1 MEETK
6 EKRSFRVTGMTCAT
20 CARTVERALKKVKGV
35 DFAAVNLATETAFVV
50 LDKGV
55 PQEVLEEAV
64 KNVGYGVSYER
75 EEDLE
80 ARRYAEARKNLILAW
95 CITLPL
101 MVFMFIHMA
110 GRHVPGFMWMEI
122 VGGAAVIFI
131 AGRRSINGA
140 WIALTHGHANMDV
153 LILFGSVASWL
164 TAILASSGVNVASF
178 GTIGAMI
185 VALHLTGRFIESHL
199 RDKASKEIKS
209 LLRLQAKEARILREN
224 GDEITIPLEAVKE
237 GDVLL
242 VKPGERIP
250 ADGAV
255 ESGRTSVDESMI
267 SGESLPVSKAEGDAV
282 VGGSLNLTGLIKVRV
297 TKVGEDAF
305 LSQMISLIQ
314 EAQGAKIPIQA
325 LADRVTNVFVPVVIA
340 LALVSGVSWYINA
353 EKWASF
359 LDWAGGFLPWI
370 ADVRD
375 PLSLSV
381 FAFVTT
387 VVIACPCALGLA
399 TPMALVAGTGAASR
413 AGLIIRNAEAIQTS
427 KDISAIIMDKTGTI
441 TEGKPAVVEC
451 NLDAESLEAV
461 VAIERKSNHPL
472 AKAIS
477 ALLDED
483 LGEPEELEETS
494 GEGIKGRWK
503 GKEYFIGRPSDP
515 KPYFDFLNE
524 GMSVVEVRRDGVIL
538 GYISVADS
546 VREDSA
552 GAIARLKEMGITP
565 VMATGD
571 DERTAMAVARRVG
584 IDEVFAGVRPQD
596 KLDIVRRYQAQ
607 GRKVMMVG
615 DGANDAAALKGADVG
630 VAIGSGMDLAIDSA
644 DVIIAKGGVSKVVD
658 AIVISMRTFSVVK
671 QNLFW
676 AFAYNVIAIPLAM
689 AALLHPAIAEGAMAA
704 SSISVV
710 LNSTRVGKS

>member
-35 DFAAVNLATETAFVV
+35 DFAAVNLATETAFVI

-80 ARRYAEARKNLILAW
+80 ARRYREAKGNLILAW
-95 CITLPL
+95 CVTLPL

-110 GRHVPGFMWMEI
+110 GRHLPGFLWMEI
-122 VGGAAVIFI
+122 VGGAVVIFI
-131 AGRRSINGA
+131 AGRKGINGA
-140 WIALTHGHANMDV
+140 WIALMHGHANMDV

-164 TAILASSGVNVASF
+164 TAILTLSGINVASF

-209 LLRLQAKEARILREN
+209 LLRLQAKEARVIREN

-250 ADGAV
+250 ADGVV

-282 VGGSLNLTGLIKVRV
+282 VGGSLNLTGLIRVKV
-297 TKVGEDAF
+297 TKVGADTF

-325 LADRVTNVFVPVVIA
+325 LADRVTNIFVPVVITLA
-340 LALVSGVSWYINA
+340 LASGAFWYLNA
-353 EKWASF
+353 ERWASF
-359 LDWAGGFLPWI
+359 LDWAGNFLPWI

-375 PLSLSV
+375 PLSLGV

-399 TPMALVAGTGAASR
+399 TPMALVAGTGAASK

-427 KDISAIIMDKTGTI
+427 KDVSTIIMDKTGTI
-441 TEGKPAVVEC
+441 TEGKPAVVEH

-477 ALLDED
+477 MLLDED

-494 GEGIKGRWK
+494 GEGIKGRWN
-503 GKEYFIGRPSDP
+503 GKEYFVGRPSDP
-515 KPYFDFLNE
+515 KPYFDFLSE

-546 VREDSA
+546 IREDSA

-571 DERTAMAVARRVG
+571 DERTATAVARRVG

-630 VAIGSGMDLAIDSA
+630 VAIGSGIDLAIDSA
-644 DVIIAKGGVSKVVD
+644 DVIIAKGGISKVVD
-658 AIVISMRTFSVVK
+658 AIKISRRTFSVVK

-689 AALLHPAIAEGAMAA
+689 AALLHPVIAEGAMAV

-710 LNSTRVGKS
+710 LNSTRAGKP

>member
-35 DFAAVNLATETAFVV
+35 DFAAVNLATETAFVI

-131 AGRRSINGA
+131 AGMRSINGA
-140 WIALTHGHANMDV
+140 WIALTHRHANMDV

-164 TAILASSGVNVASF
+164 TAILASSGVNIASF

-209 LLRLQAKEARILREN
+209 LLKLQGKEARILREN

-340 LALVSGVSWYINA
+340 LALASGVSWYINA
-353 EKWASF
+353 ERWAPF

-370 ADVRD
+370 TDVRD

-451 NLDAESLEAV
+451 DLDAESLEAV

-477 ALLDED
+477 ALMNED

-503 GKEYFIGRPSDP
+503 GKEYFVGRPSDP

-630 VAIGSGMDLAIDSA
+630 VARGSGMDLAIDSA
-644 DVIIAKGGVSKVVD
+644 DVIIAKGGISKVVD
-658 AIVISMRTFSVVK
+658 AITISRRTFSVVK

-689 AALLHPAIAEGAMAA
+689 TALLHPAIAEGAMAA